1 MAYTGMSNLPPAHTD
16 PGDMDPDDI
25 RKARGSGAPS
35 FGPWLVILVILLVGA
50 AAFVAFAL

>member
-1 MAYTGMSNLPPAHTD
+1 MSNLPPAHTD